1 MDTVRRGSV
10 EMQVP
15 SQVAEVRENAVQNLR
30 SVSMVLFYAEG
41 PFIANTHVLCWHE
54 LQGKQGFF
62 YKLV

>member
-1 MDTVRRGSV
+1 MDTVHGGSV

-41 PFIANTHVLCWHE
+41 LFIANTHVLCWHE
-54 LQGKQGFF
+54 LQGKQGVF
-62 YKLV
+62 